1 MGASIS
7 IIIPVL
13 DEALLLPDTLA
24 ALQDLRQRG
33 HEVLVVDGG
42 SRDGSVTIA
51 RRLADRVLMSGPG
64 RAQQMNA
71 GAESARHEILLFLH
85 ADTHLPANADTLIA
99 AALQVPGQIW
109 GRFDLRFSG
118 TRVSLRLFERL
129 TTWRSL
135 VTGLASGTQALFVER
150 TWFERVG
157 GYDPVVAGEDAALSR
172 KLKRHAWPARI
183 AAPVVSSSRHWER
196 VDG

>member
-1 MGASIS
+1 MSGSIS

-13 DEALLLPDTLA
+13 DEAQRLPATLT

-42 SRDGSVTIA
+42 SLDGSVTIA

-71 GAESARHEILLFLH
+71 GAESARHDILLFLH
-85 ADTHLPANADTLIA
+85 ADTQLPANADALIT
-99 AALQVPGQIW
+99 AALQAPGQIW

-118 TRVSLRLFERL
+118 TRMTLRLLERF

-135 VTGLASGTQALFVER
+135 VTGMARGTQALFVER

-157 GYDPVVAGEDAALSR
+157 GYDPVIAGEDTALSR
-172 KLKRHAWPARI
+172 KLKRHSWPARI
-183 AAPVVSSSRHWER
+183 VQPVVNAGRQRER
-196 VDG
+196 GDA